1 MRTHS
6 SKPKRRPRHGY
17 RLEHG
22 KAHSRDHALWS
33 RRDFLAGLGL
43 SVAGAVTL
51 GGTPVRAFAG
61 TSLMNQLNALET
73 DRVLVLIQLSGGND
87 GLNTIIPYEND
98 TYYQQRPSVAIAK
111 ADAQLRPLG
120 QDLGM
125 HPSMDVLQAYFGAG
139 DMAVLQNVGYPD
151 PDLSH
156 FRSTDIWLSGSDSQ
170 SLVQTGWLGRHFDQL
185 YPNFE
190 DERPAYPLAVQIGGV
205 SSLMLQGPAT
215 NMGMSLVSEEFFERL
230 AEDGTLY
237 NLNGLPTTA
246 FGDEM
251 AYVRSV
257 ANDSFIY
264 AGAVQQA
271 SQQGIN
277 AVEYPQ
283 GNPLANSL
291 SIVARLIKGQ
301 LGARIYHVTLGG
313 FDTHANQLSVHANL
327 LNNLSGGID
336 TFLQDITDGGM
347 QDNVAVMTFSEFG
360 RRVGQNGSFGTD
372 HGTAAP
378 LFLVGKGIKGGL
390 MGSAP
395 DLNDLDGAGNMK
407 HEIDF
412 RTVYATI
419 LQNWFGMEQPVVEDV
434 LLGYN
439 YIPLDVIDSPA
450 EPVSVE
456 TPEGVGAFTLDQNY
470 PNPFSESTQISFT
483 IDQTSKVRL
492 QVFDITGREVQML
505 MNRTLAP
512 GKHAVEFHGSDLPSG
527 IYIVRLI
534 TPNGVISKKM
544 MKVK

>member
-1 MRTHS
+1 MSTHS
-6 SKPKRRPRHGY
+6 SKPKQRPRRGY

-33 RRDFLAGLGL
+33 RRDFLTGLGL

-61 TSLMNQLNALET
+61 SPLMHQLNSLET

-98 TYYQQRPSVAIAK
+98 IYYQQRPSIAISK
-111 ADAQLRPLG
+111 QQAQVRPVG

-125 HPSMDVLQAYFGAG
+125 HPSMDVLESYFGAG
-139 DMAVLQNVGYPD
+139 EMAVLQNVGYPD

-156 FRSTDIWLSGSDSQ
+156 FRSTDIWLSGSDSE

-190 DERPAYPLAVQIGGV
+190 DDRPEYPLAVQIGGV

-237 NLNGLPTTA
+237 NLNGLPSTA

-251 AYVRSV
+251 EYVRSV

-271 SQQGIN
+271 SQQGAN
-277 AVEYPQ
+277 AVEYPG

-313 FDTHANQLSVHANL
+313 FDTHANQVGVHANL
-327 LNNLSGGID
+327 LNNLSRGID
-336 TFLQDITDGGM
+336 TFLQDITEGGM
-347 QDNVAVMTFSEFG
+347 EDNVVVMTFSEFG
-360 RRVGQNGSFGTD
+360 RRVGQNGSSGTD

-378 LFLVGKGIKGGL
+378 LFLVGKGVKGGL
-390 MGSAP
+390 VGNAP
-395 DLNDLDGAGNMK
+395 VLDDLDGSGNMK

-412 RTVYATI
+412 RTVYATV
-419 LQNWFGMEQPVVEDV
+419 LQNWFGMEQPVVEDI
-434 LLGYN
+434 LLGYS
-439 YIPLDVIDSPA
+439 YTPLDIINNPS

-456 TPEGVGAFTLDQNY
+456 TPEVIGAFTLDQNY
-470 PNPFSESTQISFT
+470 PNPFSESTNISFT

-505 MNRTLAP
+505 MNRTLAA

-527 IYIVRLI
+527 IYVVRLI
-534 TPNGVISKKM
+534 TPNGVVSKKM